1 MKSMSNVGAALRIAR
16 RARGLSLNQVATQ
29 AGVSTATLSRI
40 ETENQTVDVSR
51 LLEISKILD
60 VSPAQIIG
68 GEGHAGDAEDALVD
82 ALAALPAPARA
93 RVISAAAA
101 PRHQKRNQIEAQIE
115 TLLATV
121 DLIRNELASLA
132 RQVRRR
138 RR

>member
-1 MKSMSNVGAALRIAR
+1 MGNVGAALRIAR
-16 RARGLSLNQVATQ
+16 RSRGLSLNQVATQ

-60 VSPAQIIG
+60 VSPAQILG
-68 GEGHAGDAEDALVD
+68 DDGHAGDGEDALVD
-82 ALAALPAPARA
+82 ALAALPASARA

-101 PRHQKRNQIEAQIE
+101 PRHQKRSQIDSQIE

-121 DLIRNELASLA
+121 DVIREELASLQK
-132 RQVRRR
+132 QVRRR